1 LTPFTA
7 NRPAALD
14 GMPLAI
20 SLPSTRARL
29 QPNQESIALN
39 TLHDP
44 CVAPLSDG
52 RVDLH
57 PPLPRR
63 QIDHWVRCVT
73 DYNTPALEALPTAL
87 HRALQY
93 MGRHYDE
100 SISAEQLA
108 EKSCVSVSHLRFLF
122 RDSLGISFK
131 LFLQRIRIAHAMR
144 LLLELPPKPITVVAL
159 DVGFND
165 FSHFQKCFRQIMGQP
180 PGALRRGRKLT
191 ID

>member
-1 LTPFTA
+1 
-7 NRPAALD
+7 
-14 GMPLAI
+14 MPLAI
-20 SLPSTRARL
+20 SSSSTRAASNHTR
-29 QPNQESIALN
+29 SITLN

-44 CVAPLSDG
+44 CATPPPER
-52 RVDLH
+52 RVDLQT
-57 PPLPRR
+57 PDPRR

-73 DYNTPALEALPTAL
+73 DHNTRALDELPTAL

-93 MGRHYDE
+93 MSRHYDE

-108 EKSCVSVSHLRFLF
+108 EQSCVSVSHLRFLF

-144 LLLELPPKPITVVAL
+144 QLLELPPKPITVVAL
-159 DVGFND
+159 NVGFND
-165 FSHFQKCFRQIMGQP
+165 FSHFQKCFRQIVGHP
-180 PGALRRGRKLT
+180 PGALRRRRKPQ